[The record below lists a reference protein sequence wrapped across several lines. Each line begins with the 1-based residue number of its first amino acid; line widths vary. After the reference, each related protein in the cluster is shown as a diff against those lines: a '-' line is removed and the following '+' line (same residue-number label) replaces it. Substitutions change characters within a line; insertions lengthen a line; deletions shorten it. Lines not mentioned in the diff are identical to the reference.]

1 MGYYSRLSKSFEGA
15 LRLPLT
21 DSSKYILISDCHRGV
36 GTSNDNFLKNQNLYF
51 AALKH
56 YYKMGYTYIE
66 LGDGDELWENRSME
80 QIIEAHSN
88 VFWLLA
94 LFREQN
100 RLYMLYGNHDMVKKD
115 SRYISKSCSTYRC
128 SLEDNGHG
136 EITSLFPNMTFYSGI
151 ILEMID
157 SPCKH
162 LSCNRTNNI
171 CLSHSNRSSTD
182 EISTDKV
189 PGDKVP
195 GDKTPA
201 DKTPADIFLTHGHQT
216 DLLNSGLWRLSR
228 FLVRYLWK
236 PLEHFGV
243 LDPTSAAK
251 NYTRKHKAEQRLA
264 HWAKSENHILITGHT
279 HRPALS
285 EEDACYYNS
294 GSCVHPR
301 CITCLEIE
309 HMKIRLVKWTLSTRP
324 DMSLY
329 VSREILS
336 GPVSL
341 FP

>member
-21 DSSKYILISDCHRGV
+21 DSSKYILISDCHRGA

-56 YYKMGYTYIE
+56 YYQMGYTYIE

-80 QIIEAHSN
+80 QIIETHSN
-88 VFWLLA
+88 VFWLLT

-100 RLYMLYGNHDMVKKD
+100 RLYMLYGNHDMIKKN
-115 SRYISKSCSTYRC
+115 SRYISKNCSTYRC

-151 ILEMID
+151 ILETTD
-157 SPCKH
+157 SPCEH
-162 LSCNRTNNI
+162 LSCYRTNGRR
-171 CLSHSNRSSTD
+171 LSYSNRF
-182 EISTDKV
+182 STDKV
-189 PGDKVP
+189 PADKIST
-195 GDKTPA
+195 DKTP
-201 DKTPADIFLTHGHQT
+201 TDIFLTHGHQT

-285 EEDACYYNS
+285 KEDTYYYNS

-309 HMKIRLVKWTLSTRP
+309 HMKIRLVKWTLATRP

-336 GPVSL
+336 GPVPL